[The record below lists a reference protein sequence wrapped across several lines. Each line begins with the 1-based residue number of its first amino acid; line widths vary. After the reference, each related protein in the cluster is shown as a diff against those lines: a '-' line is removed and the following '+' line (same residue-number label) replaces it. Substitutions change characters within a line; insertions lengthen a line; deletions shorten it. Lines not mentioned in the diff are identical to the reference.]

1 MSPEPEDPREHPR
14 FEGTYHVQY
23 KTVDELV
30 LAYTADLSRGGMFL
44 KTEEFLP
51 INAVIQV
58 KIELP
63 EGAGEIPAICR
74 VAFVRDRDSAA
85 AANLPMGMGVEF
97 IDLDREALQIFE
109 HFIIELSG
117 DAQPAQKA
125 IARRL
130 KVVVVDDDAFQL
142 EHAAEIFRA
151 RGDSV
156 FTAADGFEGLALC
169 LKQLPDLILCD
180 VQMPRMDGWQFL
192 RMVRAR
198 PSLAAAPVVF
208 LTTLQSE
215 TDRLRGYQLGVDDY
229 IAKPF
234 SPEEMLARADRLV
247 VRAQRSSRPNIE
259 KKTLRGDLIQVSLPS
274 VLSFLE
280 NEHMTG
286 ELLIVGKSRARMLL
300 SDGKLLRTEL
310 SEPVPASERPF
321 VILGWKRGQFE
332 FVPQDIDIEPNDQPM
347 SLTGLILEHARRSDE
362 QSK

>member
-1 MSPEPEDPREHPR
+1 VSEDPREHPR

-44 KTEEFLP
+44 KTEDFLP

-74 VAFVRDRDSAA
+74 VTFVRDRDAA
-85 AANLPMGMGVEF
+85 AEAGQPMGMGLEF
-97 IDLDREALQIFE
+97 LDLTQEALQIFE

-130 KVVVVDDDAFQL
+130 KVVAVDDDAFQL
-142 EHAAEIFRA
+142 EHIAEVFRQ
-151 RGDSV
+151 RGDQV
-156 FTAADGFEGLALC
+156 YTAADGFEGLALC
-169 LKQLPDLILCD
+169 LKQLPDVILCD

-208 LTTLQSE
+208 LTTLGNE
-215 TDRLRGYQLGVDDY
+215 ADRLRGYQLGVDDY

-234 SPEEMLARADRLV
+234 VNEEVLARVDRLV
-247 VRAQRSSRPNIE
+247 NRLQRTTRPNIE
-259 KKTLRGDLIQVSLPS
+259 KKTLRGDLMQVSLAS

-280 NEHMTG
+280 NEKMTG
-286 ELLIVGKSRARMLL
+286 ELLIVGKSRARLLL

-310 SEPVPASERPF
+310 NEPVPLAERPY
-321 VILGWKRGQFE
+321 VVLGWKRGQFE
-332 FVPQDIDIEPNDQPM
+332 FVPQDIEADPGDTPL

-362 QSK
+362 DSR

>member
-1 MSPEPEDPREHPR
+1 
-14 FEGTYHVQY
+14 VQY

-44 KTEEFLP
+44 KTDEFLP

-74 VAFVRDRDSAA
+74 VAFVRDRDTAA
-85 AANLPMGMGVEF
+85 FQNLPMGMGLEF
-97 IDLDREALQIFE
+97 LDLDREALQIFE

-125 IARRL
+125 IARKL
-130 KVVVVDDDAFQL
+130 KVVVVDDDPTYVDHVANL
-142 EHAAEIFRA
+142 FRA
-151 RGDSV
+151 RGDQV
-156 FTAADGFEGLALC
+156 FTAVDGFEGLALC
-169 LKQLPDLILCD
+169 LKQLPDVILCD

-198 PSLAAAPVVF
+198 PSLAASPVVF
-208 LTTLQSE
+208 MTTMTGDE
-215 TDRLRGYQLGVDDY
+215 ERLRGYQLGVDDY
-229 IAKPF
+229 LPKPF
-234 SPEEMLARADRLV
+234 AAEEMLARVDRLV
-247 VRAQRSSRPNIE
+247 HRIHRNTRPNAE
-259 KKTLRGDLIQVSLPS
+259 KKTLRGDLMQVSLAS

-280 NEHMTG
+280 NEHMSG

-300 SDGKLLRTEL
+300 SEGKLLRTEL
-310 SEPVPASERPF
+310 NEPVPAAERPY
-321 VILGWKRGQFE
+321 VVLGWKRGQFE
-332 FVPQDIDIEPNDQPM
+332 FVPQEIDVEPGDQPV

-362 QSK
+362 SSR